1 MEFQSYAYGT
11 NAWLRDPDLKAV
23 LRGVWPAMAEHEE
36 ALSAFG
42 NLANGEAYEVAYHVD
57 HGAQPVLVSHDLD
70 GNRIDRVRLSPAQ
83 RALMPKLAPMMR
95 PPFEGGSWHH
105 HFALGYLLA
114 DPGLYC
120 VLTITL
126 QTAYALHKYAPEHE
140 DLKQAL
146 LGLDVYGATWM
157 TENQGGS
164 DLGSNRT
171 VARRDGDGW
180 RLEGGDK
187 YFASGAGLTD
197 VAVVTARPEGA
208 PAGPKGL
215 ALFLVPRLDAAGA
228 LNFRVRRLKD
238 KSATRAVP
246 SGEVELEGSRA
257 ERIGRADEGI
267 YYTLE
272 TLTVSRLANAVASMG
287 IARKAAQEVEE
298 RVRRRRAFGRPLLEH
313 PLVRRDLVDIAVR
326 QAGGLAL
333 AFQAVDAFDRA
344 WHERPPY
351 SGDYHYARLLG
362 HLAKNRTADH
372 AAEVTRL
379 AMELFGG
386 LGFLEEYAVARWHRE
401 ALITPIW
408 EGPSNIQ
415 ALDLL
420 EVMDKK
426 GAHLPFADAMR
437 GLLGTAATPEAQLAS
452 RVLDDSLA
460 SLAGL
465 DALQAQWFGKDLLAR
480 LADVAQV
487 AFLYALDA
495 GRGGRYGK
503 LAALYAARFLRHEP
517 YPAWAMND
525 PDVLA
530 LAPAPVR
537 TSGGSGRL
545 DDLAS

>member
-11 NAWLRDPDLKAV
+11 NAWLRDPDLRAI
-23 LRGVWPAMAEHEE
+23 LAGVWPSVTEHEE
-36 ALSAFG
+36 TLTAFG
-42 NLANGEAYEVAYHVD
+42 ALANGEAYEVAYHVD
-57 HGAQPVLVSHDLD
+57 HGAQPVLVNVDLD
-70 GNRIDRVRLSPAQ
+70 GSRVDRVRLSPAQ
-83 RALMPKLAPMMR
+83 RALMPKLAPMLR

-105 HFALGYLLA
+105 HFAMGYLLA

-120 VLTITL
+120 ILTITL

-140 DLKQAL
+140 ALKRAL
-146 LGLDVYGATWM
+146 LDLEVYGATWM

-164 DLGSNRT
+164 DLGANRT
-171 VARRDGDGW
+171 VARRDAGGW
-180 RLEGGDK
+180 RLDGGDK
-187 YFASGAGLTD
+187 YFASGAGLAD

-215 ALFLVPRLDAAGA
+215 ALFLVRRLDPAGG

-246 SGEVELEGSRA
+246 SGEVELEGTRA
-257 ERIGRADEGI
+257 EPIGRAEEGI

-287 IARKAAQEVEE
+287 IARKAVQEVEE
-298 RVRRRRAFGRPLLEH
+298 RSRRRRAFGRPLIEH
-313 PLVRRDLVDIAVR
+313 PLVRRDLVDLAVR
-326 QAGGLAL
+326 QAGGLSL

-351 SGDYHYARLLG
+351 TAAYHYARFLG

-372 AAEVTRL
+372 AAAATRL

-420 EVMDKK
+420 EVMQKK
-426 GAHLPFADAMR
+426 GAHLPFADTMR
-437 GLLGTAATPEAQLAS
+437 GLLGAAATPEAQLATQA
-452 RVLDDSLA
+452 LDEALA
-460 SLAGL
+460 SVVGL
-465 DALQAQWFGKDLLAR
+465 DPEQAQWFAKDLLAR

-495 GRGGRYGK
+495 GRGGRYAK
-503 LAALYAARFLRHEP
+503 LAALYATRFLRHEP
-517 YPAWAMND
+517 YPAWAMSD

-530 LAPAPVR
+530 TVPAP
-537 TSGGSGRL
+537 G
-545 DDLAS
+545 